1 MTKVRAIVLD
11 FDGVLVESSEAKLS
25 AFKGLF
31 ELYPAYYDAM
41 MDYHLANYSLP
52 RMEKFE
58 HYVYDLMRRPGDFK
72 AVQTMAKQFSELVV
86 HRVIGCPDV
95 RGAREFLHEFSSQ
108 VPLYISSVTPEIE
121 LKSILRARGSDS
133 FFVDVF
139 GDPPRRKRDAIRA
152 VLKRENAPPPEII
165 FVGDSPADYRMAVE
179 TGVEFVG
186 RDSGLTF
193 NGIELKLYR
202 DLTEIADVIRERVKA

>member
-1 MTKVRAIVLD
+1 MTKIRAIALD
-11 FDGVLVESSEAKLS
+11 FDGVLVESSAAKLS
-25 AFKGLF
+25 AFKDLFALYTPYQGL
-31 ELYPAYYDAM
+31 M
-41 MDYHLANYSLP
+41 MEYHLANYSLP
-52 RMEKFE
+52 RIKKFE
-58 HYVYDLMRRPGDFK
+58 YYVYDLMQRSGDID
-72 AVQTMAKQFSELVV
+72 AVKVMAERFSEIVAT
-86 HRVIGCPDV
+86 RVIASPDV
-95 RGAREFLHEFSSQ
+95 PGARVFLDEFSQQLS
-108 VPLYISSVTPEIE
+108 LYVSSVTPETE
-121 LKSILRARGSDS
+121 LKRIIRARRIES
-133 FFVDVF
+133 FFVEVF